1 MSVQSMVESFGGWSE
16 RPALVWRGREV
27 NYAHLLERIETARDL
42 LTDRHVEAGA
52 VVSLHAD
59 FTPNSIALLLTLI
72 ERGCVIVPVNR
83 TTSSEATSRR
93 LEIAQVEH
101 VVTVDDDD
109 GVTTDRR
116 HAGEGHAH
124 YTALRERR
132 AAGLVLFTSG
142 STGEPKGVVHDFSKL
157 LVKFETPRPTMRI
170 LNFLLFDHW
179 GGLNTMFHT
188 LSNGGVV
195 LSVEERAPDRVCRL
209 IEAHRAEVLPASPTF
224 LRLLLLSEAYKH
236 HDLSS
241 LKVITYGTEPM
252 PQSTLE
258 RLNEVF
264 SDVEIKQTYGL
275 IELGVMRTRSK
286 SPGSLWCTLGGE
298 GYDFR
303 VVDDMLEIR
312 AESAM
317 LGYLNAASPFTEDG
331 WFMTGDRVE
340 VDGDYVKIL
349 GRESEQINVG
359 GEKVFPV
366 EVESVICE
374 VPNVAEAVVYSTSN
388 ALAGRMVCA
397 DVKLVESESAS
408 AAAKRIKA
416 HCFSKLERFKVPVK
430 VRVVDEIVHSE
441 RGKTIRPQS
450 GSQS

>member
-1 MSVQSMVESFGGWSE
+1 MSATSMIQSFSSWPE
-16 RPALVWRGREV
+16 RAALVWRGDEV
-27 NYAHLLERIETARDL
+27 SYAGLVERIDAARVFLSEHDV
-42 LTDRHVEAGA
+42 DAGE
-52 VVSLHAD
+52 VVSLHGD
-59 FTPNSIALLLTLI
+59 FTPTAIALLLTLI
-72 ERGCVIVPVNR
+72 ERGCIIVPLNR
-83 TTSSEATSRR
+83 TTPPEAVARR
-93 LEIAQVEH
+93 LDIAQVEH
-101 VVTVDDDD
+101 VLRVDDDD
-109 GVTTDRR
+109 RPSAERR
-116 HAGEGHAH
+116 AVGEGHAH
-124 YTALRERR
+124 YDTLRDRR
-132 AAGLVLFTSG
+132 APGLVLFTSG
-142 STGEPKGVVHDFSKL
+142 STGEPKGVVHDFERL
-157 LVKFETPRPTMRI
+157 LVKFETPRPTLRI

-195 LSVEERAPDRVCRL
+195 LTVEDRAPDRVCRL

-224 LRLLLLSEAYKH
+224 LRLLLLSEAYKD

-264 SDVEIKQTYGL
+264 DGVEIKQTYGL

-286 SPGSLWCTLGGE
+286 SPGSLWCKLGGE
-298 GYDFR
+298 GFDYR
-303 VVDDMLEIR
+303 IVDDKLEIK

-317 LGYLNAASPFTEDG
+317 LGYLNAPSPFTADG

-340 VDGDYVKIL
+340 VDGEYVRIL

-374 VPNVAEAVVYSTSN
+374 VPNVAEAIVYAASN
-388 ALAGRMVCA
+388 ALTGKMICA
-397 DVKLVESESAS
+397 DVKLVNEEPRTLAVQ
-408 AAAKRIKA
+408 RIKT

-430 VRVVDEIVHSE
+430 IRFVSEITHSE
-441 RGKTIRPQS
+441 RGKTLRPQ
-450 GSQS
+450 GR